1 MFSRRTLIAICV
13 AALFSPLSSVLA
25 QESATA
31 TVDIITNTIS
41 SSSSSTDLPT
51 ITSTSVSETAST
63 TTTPYSEPTPSTDP
77 TDSLGYYL
85 STHGQTAQNTTS
97 NGETIAQES
106 AAGADGTS
114 DTFINIPLGAQIAII
129 SVVIIAGIAGL
140 VFGWIWY
147 QRRRRLWE
155 IQGRRRSLVPR
166 ISRSVNG
173 FSMSRPVYIRDSMAA
188 TPIIAVPP
196 PAHRASSGTTSSG
209 TASVSSFNPID
220 LEKGNERSEF
230 ENESKPAGWKSM
242 FSGK

>member
-1 MFSRRTLIAICV
+1 MFSRRTLIAIFV
-13 AALFSPLSSVLA
+13 AAVLSPLGAVLA
-25 QESATA
+25 QESTPSAT
-31 TVDIITNTIS
+31 ITTIS
-41 SSSSSTDLPT
+41 SAEVPT
-51 ITSTSVSETAST
+51 ITPAPVSESEPVST
-63 TTTPYSEPTPSTDP
+63 TVSITEPTPPPTDP

-85 STHGQTAQNTTS
+85 SIPGQTYENTSPNT
-97 NGETIAQES
+97 ETTAEEN

-129 SVVIIAGIAGL
+129 SVVVIAGIVGL
-140 VFGWIWY
+140 VFGWVWY

-188 TPIIAVPP
+188 TPIIAVPST
-196 PAHRASSGTTSSG
+196 AHRASSGTSSI
-209 TASVSSFNPID
+209 ASFNQID

-230 ENESKPAGWKSM
+230 ENETKPAGWKTM

>member
-13 AALFSPLSSVLA
+13 AAVFSPLGAVLA
-25 QESATA
+25 QESASA
-31 TVDIITNTIS
+31 TVDTITTVPS
-41 SSSSSTDLPT
+41 T
-51 ITSTSVSETAST
+51 ITSTPVPESVST
-63 TTTPYSEPTPSTDP
+63 TVSVTEPTPPPTDP
-77 TDSLGYYL
+77 NDSLGYFLTIPGKTYEDAGDNV
-85 STHGQTAQNTTS
+85 TTA
-97 NGETIAQES
+97 EES

-129 SVVIIAGIAGL
+129 SVVVIAGIAGL
-140 VFGWIWY
+140 VFGWFWY

-188 TPIIAVPP
+188 TPIIAVPS
-196 PAHRASSGTTSSG
+196 AAYRASSG
-209 TASVSSFNPID
+209 TASVSSFNPTD

-230 ENESKPAGWKSM
+230 ENESKPASWKTM

>member
-13 AALFSPLSSVLA
+13 AVMFSPLGVVLA
-25 QESATA
+25 QDSTG
-31 TVDIITNTIS
+31 DITTTL
-41 SSSSSTDLPT
+41 SSTEVPT
-51 ITSTSVSETAST
+51 ITPSPVSESEPVST
-63 TTTPYSEPTPSTDP
+63 TVSVTEPTPPPTDP

-85 STHGQTAQNTTS
+85 TIPGQTYKNASTDTETTA
-97 NGETIAQES
+97 EES
-106 AAGADGTS
+106 DAGAAGTS

-129 SVVIIAGIAGL
+129 SVVVIAGIAGL
-140 VFGWIWY
+140 VFGWFWY
-147 QRRRRLWE
+147 QRRRRQWE

-188 TPIIAVPP
+188 TPIIAVPST
-196 PAHRASSGTTSSG
+196 AHRASSGTSSV
-209 TASVSSFNPID
+209 TSFNPID

-230 ENESKPAGWKSM
+230 ENETKPAGWKTM